1 MWNPEITQVT
11 ASLNLRNMWLP
22 AGISEGTFPNFC
34 RIIPDMYCPSCG
46 SEERQLSQF
55 CRACGT
61 DLRIVR
67 NSLENPDAITQ
78 SAVSAREHIGMAVA
92 DKIRQMKSAKDL
104 ERVAEDILP
113 PFEKFLES
121 PEERRLR
128 RIRAGIVTAAIGL
141 GASIVLCLMV
151 LEKIELFPFI
161 ALPLITFL
169 VGLGMVINGMLFTVP
184 RKTLPGDAYDALSQK
199 VLDSSANSP
208 LYEVP
213 AAVNLTNEL
222 PPASR
227 PQATSVT
234 EHTTHHL
241 KPSKS

>member
-1 MWNPEITQVT
+1 
-11 ASLNLRNMWLP
+11 
-22 AGISEGTFPNFC
+22 
-34 RIIPDMYCPSCG
+34 MYCPSCG

-78 SAVSAREHIGMAVA
+78 SAVSAREQIGMAVA
-92 DKIRQMKSAKDL
+92 DKIRQMSSAKDL

-121 PEERRLR
+121 PEEQRLR
-128 RIRAGIVTAAIGL
+128 RIRAGVITAAIGL
-141 GASIVLCLMV
+141 GASIVVILMAMDQIV
-151 LEKIELFPFI
+151 IFPLI
-161 ALPLITFL
+161 TPALITFL
-169 VGLGMVINGMLFTVP
+169 VGLGTVINGMLFTVP
-184 RKTLPGDAYDALSQK
+184 RKSLPGNAYDALSQK
-199 VLDSSANSP
+199 VLDSGANRSSHEAP
-208 LYEVP
+208 V
-213 AAVNLTNEL
+213 VGSLTNEL
-222 PPASR
+222 PPAPK
-227 PQATSVT
+227 PQVSSVT